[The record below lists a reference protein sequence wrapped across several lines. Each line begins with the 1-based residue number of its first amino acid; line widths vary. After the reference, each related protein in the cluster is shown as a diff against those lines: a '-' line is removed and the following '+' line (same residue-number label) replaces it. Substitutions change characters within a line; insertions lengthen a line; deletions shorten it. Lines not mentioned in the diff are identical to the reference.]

1 MTQEQTTLSNGLR
14 IVTAE
19 LPGAQSLTACVFVG
33 VGSRYEDTKNNGVSH
48 FLEHLLFKGTPK
60 RPSTKIISEEI
71 DAVGGWNNAYT
82 SSELTNYYIKV
93 PKKYSGLALD
103 ILCDMV
109 RNPLLDPA
117 EVDRERPVIVEEM
130 NVYRDDPARQV
141 ANLAPPLL
149 WPKDPLGYDIL
160 GSEKV
165 IESIARD
172 KIAEYKEYHYN
183 PKNMVVSVAG
193 RVKHDEIVAQV
204 KQLLGGMKGPGGRPH
219 LRPAK
224 ESSRQLANAVEKDTA
239 QAHFTISAKAYPYL
253 HKNDPAARVIANIL
267 GKGLSSR
274 LFMNVRELKGLAYSV
289 YADIHNFTDTGL
301 FEVYAGVNVDK
312 IEEAI
317 EAVMHE
323 LRLIKEELVS
333 PLELTKAKNQIRGR
347 LEMALESNSSVAQ
360 RLGTQLV
367 LLGET
372 HSVEETMEKIEA
384 VTVEDVQRVAQQM
397 LALEN
402 LRMGIIAPKTA
413 TAVKCFEKLVK
424 G

>member
-1 MTQEQTTLSNGLR
+1 MTPQQTTLSNGLR

-19 LPGAQSLTACVFVG
+19 LPGAQSLTACIFVG
-33 VGSRYEDTKNNGVSH
+33 VGSRYEDPKNNGVSH

-82 SSELTNYYIKV
+82 GNELTNYYIKV
-93 PKKYSGLALD
+93 PKKYSQLALD

-117 EVDRERPVIVEEM
+117 EVDKERPVIVEEM

-165 IESIARD
+165 VEGISRD
-172 KIAEYKEYHYN
+172 KIAEYKNFHYN
-183 PKNMVVSVAG
+183 PKNLVVSVAG
-193 RVKHDEIVAQV
+193 RIKHEEVVAQV
-204 KQLLGGMKGPGGRPH
+204 EQLMGDMKGPGGRSH

-224 ESSRQLANAVEKDTA
+224 EISKQLVNFVEKDTA
-239 QAHFTISAKAYPYL
+239 QTHFTISARAYPYL

-289 YADIHNFTDTGL
+289 YAEIHNFTDTGL
-301 FEVYAGVNVDK
+301 FEVYAGVNVEK

-317 EAVMHE
+317 EAVMYE
-323 LRLIKEELVS
+323 LKLIRDELVS

-347 LEMALESNSSVAQ
+347 LEMELESNSSVAQ
-360 RLGTQLV
+360 RLGGQLV
-367 LLGET
+367 LLDQIRT
-372 HSVEETMEKIEA
+372 IDETMEEIEA

-402 LRMGIIAPKTA
+402 LRMGIIAPKA
-413 TAVKCFEKLVK
+413 APAVKCFEKLVK